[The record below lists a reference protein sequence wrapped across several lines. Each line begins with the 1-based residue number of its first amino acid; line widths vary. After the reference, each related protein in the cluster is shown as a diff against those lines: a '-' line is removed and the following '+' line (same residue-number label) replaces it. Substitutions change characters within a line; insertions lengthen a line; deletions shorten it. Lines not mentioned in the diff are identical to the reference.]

1 MKQLV
6 FYSLLLIIALLLLTS
21 CSSTASSR
29 ELRQAEEFARKGDYV
44 QAIESYTRHVEL
56 RLNLENRAEW
66 ENPYFYYLLIGD
78 LYLAMDDLDNAR
90 QSYEYAESKEV
101 HNSLI
106 ADRYRFLASWYEQR
120 GDYRTSLEILAEYRD
135 RDPLLFD
142 VIKDRIARQA
152 IYEED
157 RMLEIEGT
165 EIDDSEDT
173 NS

>member
-1 MKQLV
+1 MKK
-6 FYSLLLIIALLLLTS
+6 LLFSFPLLAIALVLLAS
-21 CSSTASSR
+21 CSSTATSR
-29 ELRQAEEFARKGDYV
+29 ELRQAEEFARKGDYL
-44 QAIESYTRHVEL
+44 QAIESYARHVEL
-56 RLNLENRAEW
+56 RLDLKNRPEW

-90 QSYEYAESKEV
+90 QSYEYAESKDV

-157 RMLEIEGT
+157 REWEAGSAEKSGEEMER
-165 EIDDSEDT
+165 
-173 NS
+173 